1 MKLSVI
7 VPVYNGEST
16 IEKCLLSI
24 IGQDYPD
31 IEIVIVND
39 GSTDESKNIID
50 KIILENSDSNIKLIN
65 KQNQGLP
72 QARKTGVE
80 NSSGEYIGF
89 VDADDWIE
97 PDMYSVMMNKALE
110 QDADIVCC
118 DIIYNYPASTD
129 NHVQKNTSNEPIS
142 GRLALLLLNNRLAI
156 YPNCVNKIVK
166 KELYSF
172 IKFSKKNLIGEDYA
186 ISRQLLLK
194 ASKVSVVNHLGYHY
208 IQYNGSMGHSGF
220 NENQRNGFFNYRK
233 ILKETYLTKDEEL
246 IYSTDNYIINEFLW
260 IVISMAGNHKY
271 DQRIIKW
278 IKKYIRKRIVK
289 IFHNKDNSLLYKL
302 SCVLFLLNGKLLGCL
317 FLIYNRF
324 KNNM

>member
-16 IEKCLLSI
+16 IEKCLSSI

-31 IEIVIVND
+31 IEIVVVND
-39 GSTDESKNIID
+39 GSTDDTKKIVEEIIRENPDVNIRLVN
-50 KIILENSDSNIKLIN
+50 KRNGGNS
-65 KQNQGLP
+65 

-110 QDADIVCC
+110 RGSDIVCC
-118 DIIYNYPASTD
+118 DIVYDFPASAER
-129 NHVQKNTSNEPIS
+129 HIQKHISKEPVS
-142 GRLALLLLNNRLAI
+142 GRQALLLLNNRQAV
-156 YPNCVNKIVK
+156 YQYCVNKIVK
-166 KELYSF
+166 KDLYRF
-172 IKFSKKNLIGEDYA
+172 VVFPKRNLKGEDYT
-186 ISRQLLLK
+186 ISRQLLLN
-194 ASKVSVVNHLGYHY
+194 ASRVSIVNYLGYHY
-208 IQYNGSMGHSGF
+208 IQHNGSIVHNGF
-220 NENQRNGFFNYRK
+220 NDSQRNGFFNYRK
-233 ILKETYLTKDEEL
+233 ILKETSLTKDKEL

-260 IVISMAGNHKY
+260 IAISMVENKNY

-278 IKKYIRKRIVK
+278 VKGYITKRIVG
-289 IFHNKDNSLLYKL
+289 IFRNEANSWLYKF
-302 SCVLFLLNGKLLGCL
+302 SCILFLLNSRLLGHL
-317 FLIYNRF
+317 FLVYNRF